1 MTTKITIEFDATLGE
16 ASVND
21 VVYQVDLTKVPNAS
35 LVRIF
40 RYGLQRIV
48 NDRCGGADK
57 TDEKKAE
64 IATGMIEA
72 ILSGEIAQRRA
83 STGEPA
89 INAYIR
95 RIVRTV
101 LGEKSKAAYA
111 AIPSDDQT
119 ARGEY
124 LMAAYDKAPADV
136 AAKILAAAEE
146 AMAKHAAEIVRAKQ
160 VAKAIEL

>member
-1 MTTKITIEFDATLGE
+1 MTTKINIEFDAALGE

-21 VVYQVDLTKVPNAS
+21 VTYQVDLTKVPNAS

-72 ILSGEIAQRRA
+72 ILSGEIAARRA

-95 RIVRTV
+95 KIVRTV
-101 LGEKSKAAYA
+101 LGDESKTKYA
-111 AIPSDDQT
+111 AIPSDDQA
-119 ARGEY
+119 ARGAF
-124 LMAAYDKAPADV
+124 LMEAFDAAPAV
-136 AAKILAAAEE
+136 VQAQITEAATIAMEKDRAEKE
-146 AMAKHAAEIVRAKQ
+146 RAKK
-160 VAKAIEL
+160 VASSITL